1 MDNQLKAFTI
11 SGIILAILLLM
22 YQLPTLH
29 IGDTTLRKV
38 AILSDLLPEPD
49 TTELITPL
57 PKPVPLPV
65 ATDNK
70 TKDFNEYRPE
80 GTVMIEDYS
89 QDKAGGMNHF
99 YQMLAKASTLPR
111 PVRIAYFGDSFIEA
125 DILTADIREM
135 LQEKYGGKGI
145 GWIDCTKGTNGS
157 RPTIAVVSKGF
168 TESSVTK
175 HPYVASNLDINQ
187 KYFKAVTGASL
198 KCTATTFR
206 KGTSTWQNSMFFY
219 EDKQGTTQISGSV
232 NNQPLQ
238 PLQPTGSG
246 LQMVSISQQAHAA
259 TFEVTQAGAGSLFFG
274 AAFESDRGVIVDNL
288 GMRGISGYAL
298 GTLSDERLA
307 AFAHLRPYDLIIL
320 HYGLNVATDDN
331 DTQFV
336 KHYLTKMKAVVAKLR
351 KAYPEAAI
359 LIMSVTDRDQRT
371 ADGIRTMKVIPVLIS
386 YQQQLAA
393 QEQVAFYSMFEAM
406 GGKNSVRRYVDKKW
420 ANKDYTHIN
429 YEGGKQLARQ
439 FCKSVEAGMENY
451 RRKQQAGIIK

>member
-38 AILSDLLPEPD
+38 AILSDLLPEPG
-49 TTELITPL
+49 TTEFITPL

-288 GMRGISGYAL
+288 GMRGISGYTL

-393 QEQVAFYSMFEAM
+393 QEQVAFYSMFDAM

>member
-38 AILSDLLPEPD
+38 AILSDLLPEPG
-49 TTELITPL
+49 TTEFITPL

-298 GTLSDERLA
+298 ASLSDERLS

-393 QEQVAFYSMFEAM
+393 QEQVAFYSMFDAM

>member
-38 AILSDLLPEPD
+38 AILSDLLPEPG
-49 TTELITPL
+49 TTEFITPL

-259 TFEVTQAGAGSLFFG
+259 TFEVTQAGASSLFFG

-288 GMRGISGYAL
+288 GMRGISGYTL

-393 QEQVAFYSMFEAM
+393 QEQVAFYSMFDAM

>member
-1 MDNQLKAFTI
+1 MDNRLKAFTL

-29 IGDTTLRKV
+29 IGNTPLRKV
-38 AILSDLLPEPD
+38 ALLSDLLPEPD
-49 TTELITPL
+49 TTEAIVPL
-57 PKPVPLPV
+57 PKPVPLPAV
-65 ATDNK
+65 SASK
-70 TKDFNEYRPE
+70 AKGYKEYRPK
-80 GTVMIEDYS
+80 GTVMIDDYA
-89 QDKAGGMNHF
+89 QDSAGGMNHF
-99 YQMLAKASTLPR
+99 YQMLSKATTLHR
-111 PVRIAYFGDSFIEA
+111 PVRIAYYGDSFIEA

-135 LQEKYGGKGI
+135 LQEKYGGRGI

-168 TESSVTK
+168 TEASVTK
-175 HPYVASNLDINQ
+175 HPYVSANLGINQ
-187 KYFKAVTGASL
+187 KYYTATAGASL
-198 KCTATTFR
+198 TSTATTFR
-206 KGTSTWQNSMFFY
+206 QGTSTWQNSMFFY
-219 EDKQGTTQISGSV
+219 EDRQGTTQVSGAV
-232 NNQPLQ
+232 NGETLQ

-246 LQMVSISQQAHAA
+246 LRMVRISRPAHAA
-259 TFEVTQAGAGSLFFG
+259 VFEVTQAGAGSLFFG
-274 AAFESDRGVIVDNL
+274 AAFESDRGIIVDNL
-288 GMRGISGYAL
+288 GMRGISGYTLAS
-298 GTLSDERLA
+298 LSDERLA

-320 HYGLNVATDDN
+320 HYGLNVATDNN

-336 KHYLTKMKAVVAKLR
+336 KHYLTKMKGVVAKLR
-351 KAYPEAAI
+351 KAYPQAAI

-371 ADGIRTMKVIPVLIS
+371 ADGIHTMKVIPVLIS

-393 QEQVAFYSMFEAM
+393 QERVAFYSMFEAM

-439 FCKSVEAGMENY
+439 FCKSIEVGMENY